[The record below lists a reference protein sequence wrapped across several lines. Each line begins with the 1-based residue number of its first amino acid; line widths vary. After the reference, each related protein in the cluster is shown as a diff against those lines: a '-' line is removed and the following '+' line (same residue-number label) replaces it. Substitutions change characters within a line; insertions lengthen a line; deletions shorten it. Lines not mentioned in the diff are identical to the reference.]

1 MISGYIDRI
10 EEDLAVILTEDEE
23 YQINYPAAL
32 LPDNVGE
39 GDYIT
44 IDIFYDEE
52 KTNEKIERDDKHMVL
67 CGHTEF
73 FFKICRVYIILVQ
86 CHRI

>member
-1 MISGYIDRI
+1 MLYDDRWGDIMISGYIDRI

-32 LPDNVGE
+32 LPDKVGE
-39 GDYIT
+39 GDYLT

-52 KTNEKIERDDKHMVL
+52 KTKAAMAEAMS
-67 CGHTEF
+67 
-73 FFKICRVYIILVQ
+73 
-86 CHRI
+86 

>member
-1 MISGYIDRI
+1 MLYDDRWGDIMISGYIDRI
-10 EEDLAVILTEDEE
+10 EENLAVILTEDEE

-52 KTNEKIERDDKHMVL
+52 KTKAAMAEAMELMK
-67 CGHTEF
+67 
-73 FFKICRVYIILVQ
+73 
-86 CHRI
+86 

>member
-1 MISGYIDRI
+1 MLYDDRWGDIMISGYIDRI

-39 GDYIT
+39 GDDIT
-44 IDIFYDEE
+44 IDNFYDEE
-52 KTNEKIERDDKHMVL
+52 KTKAAMAEARELMK
-67 CGHTEF
+67 
-73 FFKICRVYIILVQ
+73 
-86 CHRI
+86 

>member
-1 MISGYIDRI
+1 MLYDDRWGDIMISGYIDRI

-52 KTNEKIERDDKHMVL
+52 KTKAAMAEAMELMN
-67 CGHTEF
+67 
-73 FFKICRVYIILVQ
+73 
-86 CHRI
+86 

>member
-1 MISGYIDRI
+1 MLYDDRWGDIMISGYIDRI

-52 KTNEKIERDDKHMVL
+52 KTKAAMAEAMELMK
-67 CGHTEF
+67 
-73 FFKICRVYIILVQ
+73 
-86 CHRI
+86 

>member
-1 MISGYIDRI
+1 MLYDDRWGDIMISGYIDRI

-52 KTNEKIERDDKHMVL
+52 KTKAAMAEAMALMK
-67 CGHTEF
+67 
-73 FFKICRVYIILVQ
+73 
-86 CHRI
+86 

>member
-1 MISGYIDRI
+1 MLYDDRWGDSMISGYIDRI

-52 KTNEKIERDDKHMVL
+52 KTKAAMAEAMELMK
-67 CGHTEF
+67 
-73 FFKICRVYIILVQ
+73 
-86 CHRI
+86 

>member
-1 MISGYIDRI
+1 MLYDDRWGDIMISGYIDRI

-52 KTNEKIERDDKHMVL
+52 KTKAAIAEAMELMK
-67 CGHTEF
+67 
-73 FFKICRVYIILVQ
+73 
-86 CHRI
+86 

>member
-1 MISGYIDRI
+1 MLYDDRWGDIMISGYIDRI
-10 EEDLAVILTEDEE
+10 EENLAVILTEDEE

-44 IDIFYDEE
+44 IEIFYDEE
-52 KTNEKIERDDKHMVL
+52 KTKAAMAEAMELMK
-67 CGHTEF
+67 
-73 FFKICRVYIILVQ
+73 
-86 CHRI
+86 

>member
-1 MISGYIDRI
+1 MIYDDRWGDIMISGYIDRI

-52 KTNEKIERDDKHMVL
+52 KTKAAMAEAMELMK
-67 CGHTEF
+67 
-73 FFKICRVYIILVQ
+73 
-86 CHRI
+86 

>member
-1 MISGYIDRI
+1 MLYDDRWGDIMISGYIDRI
-10 EEDLAVILTEDEE
+10 EEDLAVILTEDKE

-52 KTNEKIERDDKHMVL
+52 KTKAAMAEAMELMK
-67 CGHTEF
+67 
-73 FFKICRVYIILVQ
+73 
-86 CHRI
+86 

>member
-1 MISGYIDRI
+1 MLYDDRWGDIMISGYIDRI

-44 IDIFYDEE
+44 IEIFYDEE
-52 KTNEKIERDDKHMVL
+52 KTKAAMAEAMELMK
-67 CGHTEF
+67 
-73 FFKICRVYIILVQ
+73 
-86 CHRI
+86 

>member
-1 MISGYIDRI
+1 MLYDDRWGDIMISGYIVRI

-52 KTNEKIERDDKHMVL
+52 KTKAAMAEAMELMK
-67 CGHTEF
+67 
-73 FFKICRVYIILVQ
+73 
-86 CHRI
+86 

>member
-1 MISGYIDRI
+1 MLYDDRWGDIMISGYIDRI
-10 EEDLAVILTEDEE
+10 EEDMAVILTEDEE

-44 IDIFYDEE
+44 IEIFYDEE
-52 KTNEKIERDDKHMVL
+52 KTKAAMAEAMELMK
-67 CGHTEF
+67 
-73 FFKICRVYIILVQ
+73 
-86 CHRI
+86 

>member
-1 MISGYIDRI
+1 MLYDDRWGEIMISGYIDRI

-52 KTNEKIERDDKHMVL
+52 KTKAAMAEAMELMK
-67 CGHTEF
+67 
-73 FFKICRVYIILVQ
+73 
-86 CHRI
+86 

>member
-1 MISGYIDRI
+1 MLYDDRWGDIMISGYIDRI
-10 EEDLAVILTEDEE
+10 EENLAVILTEDEE
-23 YQINYPAAL
+23 YQINDPAAL

-52 KTNEKIERDDKHMVL
+52 KTKAAMAEAMELMK
-67 CGHTEF
+67 
-73 FFKICRVYIILVQ
+73 
-86 CHRI
+86 